1 MLLPVYDFLNA
12 NKLFALEL
20 LSASNDSKNHPLGSI
35 LSFLSYLL
43 QHAYRTSRASLYS
56 VLAFTILR
64 IILED
69 PASSKRLV
77 DPTLALPVRL
87 CRQRPPYLP
96 ATPAPRPAAA
106 HILDLAVDAL
116 NHNLRRR
123 LDLDLYA
130 AAARIVHRVLA
141 RCAADR
147 AALPYHWPLLWQSLL
162 ALLRFLRTYAADVQ
176 QQPADPHALLEP
188 LLKSL
193 VLAVARG
200 AGFLPD
206 PAAYDDLFYKLVEQA
221 DTLRE
226 LKAAYRLSGGRGA
239 PTGTGP
245 ASSGDAAPPTAAS
258 TAAGTVEARRGPI
271 DVLIAA
277 AAHFHGIL
285 EEWKQKGRARR
296 TLSAQDVSKAIREG
310 YESLEVVDLAGM
322 GIDTCEAWR
331 EGEERGMLKR
341 VARMA
346 VEDARKLVRE
356 RD

>member
-1 MLLPVYDFLNA
+1 MNA
-12 NKLFALEL
+12 NKLFALNL
-20 LSASNDSKNHPLGSI
+20 LNSSNDSKNQTLGAI

-43 QHAYRTSRASLYS
+43 QHAHRTPRASLYA
-56 VLAFTILR
+56 VLALTVLR

-69 PASSKRLV
+69 PASGKRLV
-77 DPTLALPVRL
+77 DPALALPVRL

-96 ATPAPRPAAA
+96 ATPAPRPPAA
-106 HILDLAVDAL
+106 HVLDLAVDAL

-130 AAARIVHRVLA
+130 AAARVVHRVLV

-147 AALPYHWPLLWQSLL
+147 APLPGYHWPLLWQSLL
-162 ALLRFLRTYAADVQ
+162 ALLRFLRTYAEDVR
-176 QQPADPHALLEP
+176 QQPADPNALLDP

-200 AGFLPD
+200 PAFLPD

-226 LKAAYRLSGGRGA
+226 LKAAYRLSGRGGA
-239 PTGTGP
+239 ATGTAPAGLGNAVSAMA
-245 ASSGDAAPPTAAS
+245 ASSGPGTA
-258 TAAGTVEARRGPI
+258 EARKGPI

-277 AAHFHGIL
+277 AAHFHGLL
-285 EEWKQKGRARR
+285 EERKQQGRARGA
-296 TLSAQDVSKAIREG
+296 LSAQDVSKIIRDG
-310 YESLEVVDLAGM
+310 YESLEVADVAGM
-322 GIDTCEAWR
+322 GIETCEAWR

-346 VEDARKLVRE
+346 VEDARKLVGE
-356 RD
+356 RG